1 MPNMGNAKSQLT
13 KSELQ
18 YYKELTYLTER
29 EIQYAFKRFKSLHPR
44 ILNKDKFTRIP
55 IEIIKRM
62 PEFQNNPF
70 TDRICFIFSSEND
83 DRWSFEDFLDMVSVF
98 SEGTPP
104 EKKAEYAFCIY
115 DFDGDGFLSKDDLS
129 KLISSLTGG
138 EILDEQDVTDIV
150 SKTMEEA
157 DIDKDGM
164 LSPAEFKHVLMK
176 CPDFSRSFT
185 IRI

>member
-1 MPNMGNAKSQLT
+1 MGNSKSQLT

-29 EIQYAFKRFKSLHPR
+29 EIQYAFKRFKNLHPR
-44 ILNKDKFTRIP
+44 ILNKNKLARIP
-55 IEIIKRM
+55 VEIIKRM

-70 TDRICFIFSSEND
+70 TDRICEIFSSEND
-83 DRWSFEDFLDMVSVF
+83 GLWSFEDFLDMVSVF
-98 SEGTPP
+98 SPATPP

-115 DFDGDGFLSKDDLS
+115 DFDGDGFLSKEDLT
-129 KLISSLTGG
+129 KLITALTAG
-138 EILDEQDVTDIV
+138 EILTEEDIQV
-150 SKTMEEA
+150 VVDKTMEEA

-164 LSPAEFKHVLMK
+164 LSPGEFKHVLLK
-176 CPDFSRSFT
+176 CPDFARSFA

>member
-1 MPNMGNAKSQLT
+1 MGNSKSQLT
-13 KSELQ
+13 KLDLQ

-29 EIQYAFKRFKSLHPR
+29 EIQYAFKRFKNLHPR
-44 ILNKDKFTRIP
+44 ILNKDKNARIP

-70 TDRICFIFSSEND
+70 TDRICYIFSSESD
-83 DRWSFEDFLDMVSVF
+83 GLWSFEDFLDMVSVF
-98 SEGTPP
+98 GSATPP
-104 EKKAEYAFCIY
+104 EKKADYAFCIY
-115 DFDGDGFLSKDDLS
+115 DFDGDGFLSKNDL
-129 KLISSLTGG
+129 KQLICSLTGG
-138 EILDEQDVTDIV
+138 ETLDEQDMEDIV
-150 SKTMEEA
+150 EKAMEEA

-164 LSPAEFKHVLMK
+164 LSPGEFKHVLMK